1 MTRHIAIPAR
11 PTVHTP
17 AFVALMRLAMWCAR

>member
-1 MTRHIAIPAR
+1 MTRYIPIPTR

-17 AFVALMRLAMWCAR
+17 AFIALMRLAMWCAK